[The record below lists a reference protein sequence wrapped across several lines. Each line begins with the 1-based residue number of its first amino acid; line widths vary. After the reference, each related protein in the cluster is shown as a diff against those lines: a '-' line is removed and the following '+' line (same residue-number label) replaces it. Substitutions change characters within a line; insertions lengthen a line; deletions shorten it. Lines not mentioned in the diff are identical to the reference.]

1 MNDLKALSELKQ
13 KRTEGVQTYLFQLMQ
28 NNRPAFP
35 EDKYRYVASFATSDS
50 LVKQVDMKINQGLIE
65 FDSDQILDLPA
76 GVYRLEIYEMI
87 NDAIHAIFPSDR
99 DLKFNVL
106 YNTLDLPTGKVSS
119 LTLDEFKKQFTDLA
133 KRISTGTFES
143 PKFKSGEVTTVDP
156 DQPASVEMVTADDGT
171 VTINYHI
178 PRGKDGDSWK
188 PYIAKDG
195 HWHIKL
201 LDKPTEESEEN

>member
-1 MNDLKALSELKQ
+1 MNDVKALVPLVQ
-13 KRTEGVQTYLFQLMQ
+13 KRTEGIQRYLFKCFQDQQEVTPDDRLTYI
-28 NNRPAFP
+28 A
-35 EDKYRYVASFATSDS
+35 KFATEDS
-50 LVKQVDMKINQGLIE
+50 LVKRVPMEITNGMLE
-65 FDSDQILDLPA
+65 FNSEQITDLPA
-76 GVYRLEIYEMI
+76 GIYRLEIWEVK
-87 NDAIHAIFPSDR
+87 DDVIHGIYPSNR
-99 DLKFNVL
+99 FLKFTVI
-106 YNTLDLPTGKVSS
+106 YNTQDLPTGKVSS

-143 PKFKSGEVTTVDP
+143 PKFKAGEVTTVDP

-188 PYIAKDG
+188 PYIATDG

-201 LDKPTEESEEN
+201 LDKPTESEEN

>member
-1 MNDLKALSELKQ
+1 MNGLKALSELKQ
-13 KRTEGVQTYLFQLMQ
+13 KRTEGVQTYFFQLMQ
-28 NNRPAFP
+28 NNRLAFP

-65 FDSDQILDLPA
+65 LDSDQILDLPA

-99 DLKFNVL
+99 DLKFTVL
-106 YNTLDLPTGKVSS
+106 YNTMDLPSGTVSS
-119 LTLDEFKKQFTDLA
+119 LTLDEFRKQFEDLA

-143 PKFKSGEVTTVDP
+143 PKFKSGEVITVAP

-188 PYIAKDG
+188 PYIANDG

-201 LDKPTEESEEN
+201 LDKSTESEEN

>member
-1 MNDLKALSELKQ
+1 
-13 KRTEGVQTYLFQLMQ
+13 
-28 NNRPAFP
+28 
-35 EDKYRYVASFATSDS
+35 
-50 LVKQVDMKINQGLIE
+50 
-65 FDSDQILDLPA
+65 
-76 GVYRLEIYEMI
+76 MI

-99 DLKFNVL
+99 DLKFTVL
-106 YNTLDLPTGKVSS
+106 YNAMDLPTGKVSS

-143 PKFKSGEVTTVDP
+143 PRIKAGEVTTVDP

-201 LDKPTEESEEN
+201 LDKSTESEEN

>member
-1 MNDLKALSELKQ
+1 MNDVKALSPLIQ
-13 KRTEGVQTYLFQLMQ
+13 KRTEGVQRYIFQLRQ
-28 NNRPAFP
+28 DNIPSLP
-35 EDKYRYVASFATSDS
+35 EEKYKYVACFATTDS
-50 LVKQVDMKINQGLIE
+50 LIKRVDMKISQGLLE
-65 FDSDQILDLPA
+65 FDSNQILDVPA

-99 DLKFNVL
+99 DLKFTVL
-106 YNTLDLPTGKVSS
+106 YNAMDLPTGKVSS

-143 PKFKSGEVTTVDP
+143 PKFKAGEVTTVDP
-156 DQPASVEMVTADDGT
+156 DQPASVEMVTAEDGS
-171 VTINYHI
+171 VTINYRI
-178 PRGKDGDSWK
+178 PRGRDGDSWK
-188 PYIAKDG
+188 PYIATDG